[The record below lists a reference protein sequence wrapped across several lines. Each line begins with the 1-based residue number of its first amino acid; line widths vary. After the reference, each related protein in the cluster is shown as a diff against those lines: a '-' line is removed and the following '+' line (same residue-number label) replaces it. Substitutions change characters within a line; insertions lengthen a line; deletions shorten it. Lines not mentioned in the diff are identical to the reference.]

1 VVSVVVSVLQDPW
14 LVTKFFASWSYV
26 VRNCSFPE
34 TKEIEMS
41 ISNWGKHD
49 EQHVTTVDFW
59 TQHVLDFWAVASGIY
74 LQEVDPMLE
83 SQSFYI

>member
-1 VVSVVVSVLQDPW
+1 MRDC
-14 LVTKFFASWSYV
+14 
-26 VRNCSFPE
+26 NFPE

-41 ISNWGKHD
+41 FSNWGEHD
-49 EQHVTTVDFW
+49 EQHVTLVDFL
-59 TQHVLDFWAVASGIY
+59 THHVLDFQAVSSGIY